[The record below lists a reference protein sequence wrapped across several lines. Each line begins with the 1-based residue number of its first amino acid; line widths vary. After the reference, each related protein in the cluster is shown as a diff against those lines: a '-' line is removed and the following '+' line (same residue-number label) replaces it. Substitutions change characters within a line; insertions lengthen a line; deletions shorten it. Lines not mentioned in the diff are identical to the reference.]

1 LRRAVLRRLPQEGD
15 LPVDDNLVK
24 NLPRPIAPGLRNWLF
39 AGSLR
44 AAKRAAAVK
53 SLIQAAL

>member
-1 LRRAVLRRLPQEGD
+1 MLRRLPQEGD

-24 NLPRPIAPGLRNWLF
+24 NLPRPIAPGLRNWL
-39 AGSLR
+39 LR